1 MSNRRTEIA
10 IGGFLILLVFSLIGW
25 NLALYYNFPIIP
37 TIGILI
43 GTFGFYML
51 GIIMTTDDQ

>member
-43 GTFGFYML
+43 GIFGFYML